1 MLKKLTCLFLLLITL
16 LLITAGPFHVSGDFV
31 GIITGGID
39 GSKDITLHPI
49 RDSSM
54 LLPLRRTK

>member
-39 GSKDITLHPI
+39 GSKDIYFTPYSRFKHAFTPK
-49 RDSSM
+49 
-54 LLPLRRTK
+54 TN